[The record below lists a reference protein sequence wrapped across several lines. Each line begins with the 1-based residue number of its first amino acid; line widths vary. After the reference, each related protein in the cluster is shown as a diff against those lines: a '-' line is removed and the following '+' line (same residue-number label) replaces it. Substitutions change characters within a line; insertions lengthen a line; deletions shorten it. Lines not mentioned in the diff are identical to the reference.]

1 MSSSHS
7 KRLLTATAFLGLVLA
22 ITWGAIAQPY
32 EASPALPRASGALPP
47 IRGFSMQISDPEHL
61 AAYKHSIITLERYGI
76 SWLNIVF
83 QAHMKHVTSNHV
95 YWNKTLLPSPAQMT
109 NLLLYAR
116 KHHFHTMVM
125 PIFLIDNAV
134 GDEWRGAIKPANW
147 NTWFASYR
155 RYIKMCARAAQ
166 LGHAA
171 IFSVGSELLT
181 TEKFENQWLRIVH
194 DVRERFHGK
203 LTYSANWD
211 HYQYVRIWNKL
222 DYIGMNAYYQLA
234 RHPGYSVEH
243 IEKSWQ
249 PVKHH
254 ILRFAKQHHKPM
266 FFTEIGWDNLQN
278 TIMAPWDYIGTGPM
292 DPNEQRRAY
301 EAFAGVWRGISP
313 KLFAGAFIW
322 EWVPGAKPGEYG
334 SYSLQGQPALPVVLS
349 WVAGPPKPPA
359 NNP

>member
-1 MSSSHS
+1 MGSGHC
-7 KRLLTATAFLGLVLA
+7 KRLFAALAFLGLLLA
-22 ITWGAIAQPY
+22 VTWGALAHPY
-32 EASPALPRASGALPP
+32 HAKQALVNNNGDLPP
-47 IRGFSMQISDPEHL
+47 IRGLSMQISDPEHL
-61 AAYKHSIITLERYGI
+61 DAYKHAMITLERDGVR
-76 SWLNIVF
+76 WLNIVF
-83 QAHMKHVTSNHV
+83 QAHMKHITSNRL
-95 YWNKTLLPSPAQMT
+95 YWNKTQLPSPAKMV

-134 GDEWRGAIKPANW
+134 GDEWRGAIKPGNW

-155 RYIKMCARAAQ
+155 RYIEMCARAAEQ
-166 LGHAA
+166 GHAT

-181 TEKFENQWLRIVH
+181 TEKFDNQWLRIVN
-194 DVRERFHGK
+194 DVRKRFHGK

-222 DYIGMNAYYQLA
+222 NYIGMNAYYQLA
-234 RHPGYSVEH
+234 RHPGDSVKH
-243 IEKSWQ
+243 IERAWQ
-249 PVKHH
+249 PIKRQV
-254 ILRFAKQHHKPM
+254 LRFAKQHHKPII
-266 FFTEIGWDNLQN
+266 FTEIGWDDLQN

-322 EWVPGAKPGEYG
+322 EWVPGARPGEYG
-334 SYSLQGQPALPVVLS
+334 SYSLQGQPALPVVLH
-349 WVAGPPKPPA
+349 WVAGSLKPPA
-359 NNP
+359 NNR